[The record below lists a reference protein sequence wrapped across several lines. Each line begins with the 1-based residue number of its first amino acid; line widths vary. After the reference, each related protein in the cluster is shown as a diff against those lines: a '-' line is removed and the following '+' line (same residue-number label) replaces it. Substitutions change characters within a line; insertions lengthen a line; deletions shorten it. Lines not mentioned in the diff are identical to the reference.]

1 MNSLRVCYFF
11 QGVLLGYSPELS
23 PRCYCH
29 QELSLQ
35 IFGKSDVSF
44 HGHFILFY
52 FICILG
58 PHWWHM
64 EVPRPGVKS
73 ELQLPAYTTVTAML
87 HLSRCDLYTAA
98 HSNLGSL
105 THWVRPGVEPT
116 YSWTLVGFVF
126 AEPWQELLHGHFIWF
141 FRKPKSTFLMISSF

>member
-73 ELQLPAYTTVTAML
+73 ELRMLAYPTATATPDPS
-87 HLSRCDLYTAA
+87 HVCDLHRSSWQCQILNPLREARDQTCI
-98 HSNLGSL
+98 L
-105 THWVRPGVEPT
+105 TETTEVHYP
-116 YSWTLVGFVF
+116 
-126 AEPWQELLHGHFIWF
+126 
-141 FRKPKSTFLMISSF
+141 